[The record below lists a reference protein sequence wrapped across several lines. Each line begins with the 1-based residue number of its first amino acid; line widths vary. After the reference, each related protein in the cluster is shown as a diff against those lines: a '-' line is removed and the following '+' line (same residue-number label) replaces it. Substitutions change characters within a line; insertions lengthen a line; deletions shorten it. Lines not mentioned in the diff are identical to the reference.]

1 MLSLQK
7 ICRTREIK
15 SEFSFLS
22 FALSLQKLSCTR
34 EIKSE
39 LSFLSFALS
48 LYKISFGSAMSRL
61 VKLSFPVLLLHSPCI
76 IFAADKIKVL
86 TL

>member
-7 ICRTREIK
+7 ICCTREIK
-15 SEFSFLS
+15 SELFFLS
-22 FALSLQKLSCTR
+22 FALSLQKT
-34 EIKSE
+34 
-39 LSFLSFALS
+39 
-48 LYKISFGSAMSRL
+48 SFGSAVSSP
-61 VKLSFPVLLLHSPCI
+61 VKQSFPVLLLHSPCI

>member
-1 MLSLQK
+1 M
-7 ICRTREIK
+7 
-15 SEFSFLS
+15 
-22 FALSLQKLSCTR
+22 LSLQKLSCTR
-34 EIKSE
+34 EIKSD

-48 LYKISFGSAMSRL
+48 LQKLSYTREIKSDLSFLSFALSLQKISFDSAVPSL
-61 VKLSFPVLLLHSPCI
+61 VKLRFPVLLLHSPCI

>member
-7 ICRTREIK
+7 ICHTREIK

-22 FALSLQKLSCTR
+22 FALSL
-34 EIKSE
+34 
-39 LSFLSFALS
+39 
-48 LYKISFGSAMSRL
+48 YKTSFGSAVPSL
-61 VKLSFPVLLLHSPCI
+61 VKLRFPVLLLHSPCI